1 MATSS
6 NRTVSFSGF
15 PFRGSPLSRFWT
27 VSFPVFSVRPQ
38 PETPE
43 DGYSISRN
51 NANLIRLP
59 AAFLSDDEEA
69 LDSVLFA
76 YNGRAIVDSR
86 SLLPE
91 ERLEEIARR
100 YGAVVI

>member
-1 MATSS
+1 MSQEEIDI
-6 NRTVSFSGF
+6 
-15 PFRGSPLSRFWT
+15 
-27 VSFPVFSVRPQ
+27 SVVMLTYFHENYIAQ
-38 PETPE
+38 
-43 DGYSISRN
+43 
-51 NANLIRLP
+51 
-59 AAFLSDDEEA
+59 A